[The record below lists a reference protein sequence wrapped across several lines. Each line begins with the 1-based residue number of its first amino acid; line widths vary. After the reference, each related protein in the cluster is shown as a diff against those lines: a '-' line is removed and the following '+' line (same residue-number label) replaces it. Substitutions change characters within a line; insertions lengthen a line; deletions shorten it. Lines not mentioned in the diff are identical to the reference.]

1 METPACDAMTRRTP
15 ELPIVERAASHAG
28 RTAIVAQDGRFTY
41 QDLMAASHGVAAALL
56 EAKADLDQARVAY
69 LVPPSFLWVATQWGV
84 WRAGGVAVP
93 LAVSHPPPELE
104 YALTDSGAVAVVA
117 HPELAERVEP
127 AARRARGGMVGW
139 GGGPPAARGGV
150 PGA

>member
-28 RTAIVAQDGRFTY
+28 RTAIVAQDGRFPY

-104 YALTDSGAVAVVA
+104 YALTDSGAVA
-117 HPELAERVEP
+117 
-127 AARRARGGMVGW
+127 GGA
-139 GGGPPAARGGV
+139 P
-150 PGA
+150 PGADSLASPRTGAPRSSIPAGRPGTPRAPC